1 MGYSSQGRKAS
12 DTTERLHTHTHTHH
26 THTHDTHTRETEA
39 GEGEQSTLRKRRS
52 PLEGQDSEE
61 ERLRKE
67 ASLTFNAIYNLWL
80 TRRRTSSGRRSD

>member
-1 MGYSSQGRKAS
+1 MDRGAWWATVHRVAKRRIRLS
-12 DTTERLHTHTHTHH
+12 DYTHTH
-26 THTHDTHTRETEA
+26 THTRETEA

-80 TRRRTSSGRRSD
+80 TRRRTSSGRRSY